1 MSEHPLQ
8 SGQSCHQASRVSHA
22 SHAEN
27 CGTSVVHQHAYK
39 TVVHQHVYKTVVHQD
54 LWARQF
60 AAATEQ
66 NPILEHDGSMMDQL
80 SSIQY

>member
-39 TVVHQHVYKTVVHQD
+39 TVVHQD